1 MGVREL
7 GFSLVIL
14 LFLVDLTS
22 SYSTQK
28 TLSTETMQESK
39 IEEKRMNGSKIEG
52 GSHGASH
59 GGAAHGNGNGNGG
72 ESGSGHSPNVP
83 AGAGVIPVYAGG
95 AAANNNRNRQIH
107 RGAAANNNLSRINV
121 FTLIVIT
128 LASFLL
134 FL

>member
-14 LFLVDLTS
+14 LFLLDLTS
-22 SYSTQK
+22 SYSTRK
-28 TLSTETMQESK
+28 TLPTETLEESK
-39 IEEKRMNGSKIEG
+39 IEEKRMNGSKMEG
-52 GSHGASH
+52 GSHAASH
-59 GGAAHGNGNGNGG
+59 GGGSSAGHGNGG

-95 AAANNNRNRQIH
+95 AAANNNRNHQIH

-121 FTLIVIT
+121 FTSIVIT
-128 LASFLL
+128 LVCPLIL